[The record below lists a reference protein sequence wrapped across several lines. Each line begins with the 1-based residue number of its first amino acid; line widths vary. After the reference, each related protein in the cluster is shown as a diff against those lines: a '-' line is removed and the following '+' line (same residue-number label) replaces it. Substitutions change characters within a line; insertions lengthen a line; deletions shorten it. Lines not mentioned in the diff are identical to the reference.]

1 MDGESAMEEQ
11 ANVFINGRAQIIEM
25 LQIMPAA
32 EKEKLLRNIKLRNPQ
47 LAQEL
52 MVQSLTF
59 DQVARLNDDDLL
71 TLIEAVK
78 PVVWGV
84 ALKGQSSE
92 FQRRVLSLAPRS
104 YAEEAYNFLVNTL
117 QNEKRDV
124 KRAQNKIIEILVG
137 LSRSR

>member
-1 MDGESAMEEQ
+1 MEEQ
-11 ANVFINGRAQIIEM
+11 ANIFINGRAQIIEM

-32 EKEKLLRNIKLRNPQ
+32 EKEKLLRNIKQRNPQ

-59 DQVARLNDDDLL
+59 DQVSRLNDEDLH
-71 TLIEAVK
+71 TLIESVK

-84 ALKGQSSE
+84 ALKGQTPE
-92 FQRRVLSLAPRS
+92 FQRRILSLAPRA
-104 YAEEAYNFLVNTL
+104 YAEEAYHFLTTTL

-124 KRAQNKIIEILVG
+124 KRAQNKIIEILVA
-137 LSRSR
+137 LSRAR

>member
-1 MDGESAMEEQ
+1 MEQSA
-11 ANVFINGRAQIIEM
+11 NIFINGRAQIIEM
-25 LQIMPAA
+25 LQIMPVA
-32 EKEKLLRNIKLRNPQ
+32 EKEKLLRNIRARNPQ

-59 DQVARLNDDDLL
+59 EQIARLEDNELM

-84 ALKGQSSE
+84 ALKGQKQE
-92 FQRRVLSLAPRS
+92 FQRRVLSLAPRT
-104 YAEEAYNFLVNTL
+104 YAEEAYGYLTATL

-124 KRAQNKIIEILVG
+124 KRAQSKIIEILVG
-137 LSRSR
+137 LSKRS

>member
-1 MDGESAMEEQ
+1 MDQSA
-11 ANVFINGRAQIIEM
+11 NIFINGRAQIIEM
-25 LQIMPAA
+25 LQIMPVA
-32 EKEKLLRNIKLRNPQ
+32 EKEKLLRNIRARNPQ

-59 DQVARLNDDDLL
+59 EQIARLADNELL

-84 ALKGQSSE
+84 ALKGQKQE
-92 FQRRVLSLAPRS
+92 FQRRILSLAPRQ
-104 YAEEAYNFLVNTL
+104 YAEEAYGYLMATL

-124 KRAQNKIIEILVG
+124 KRAQTKIIEILVG
-137 LSRSR
+137 LSRRS

>member
-1 MDGESAMEEQ
+1 MDRELLMEPSA
-11 ANVFINGRAQIIEM
+11 NIFINGRAQIIEM
-25 LQIMPAA
+25 LQIMPLA
-32 EKEKLLRNIKLRNPQ
+32 EKEKLLRNIRARNPQ

-59 DQVARLNDDDLL
+59 EQISRLEDNELM

-84 ALKGQSSE
+84 ALKGQKSE
-92 FQRRVLSLAPRS
+92 FQRRILSLAPRK
-104 YAEEAYNFLVNTL
+104 YAEEAYGYLSATL

-124 KRAQNKIIEILVG
+124 KRAQSKLIEILVG
-137 LSRSR
+137 LSRRN

>member
-1 MDGESAMEEQ
+1 MDQSASI
-11 ANVFINGRAQIIEM
+11 FINGRAQIIEM

-32 EKEKLLRNIKLRNPQ
+32 EKEKLLRNIRARNPQ

-59 DQVARLNDDDLL
+59 DQISRLCDDDLIA
-71 TLIEAVK
+71 LIESTR

-84 ALKGQSSE
+84 ALKGQKPE
-92 FQRRVLSLAPRS
+92 FQRRVLSLATRG
-104 YAEEAYNFLVNTL
+104 YAEEAYGYLTATL

-124 KRAQNKIIEILVG
+124 KRAQNKIIEILIG
-137 LSRSR
+137 LSKRS